1 MTINFL
7 ADVLPKLQH
16 EFDGRRNWK
25 MTWINLGIF
34 LRTGLNDRGSKVQG
48 LEGQQC
54 RQKRSELV
62 SQVTLNPER

>member
-7 ADVLPKLQH
+7 ADVLPKLQD

-34 LRTGLNDRGSKVQG
+34 LRTRLSFRLRHLGKYAKLKWIF
-48 LEGQQC
+48 
-54 RQKRSELV
+54 
-62 SQVTLNPER
+62 